1 MILLRIIAA
10 VALVIII
17 IADILLIKMRLLKN
31 KYYLAYE
38 ADPIVKVDDSYKK
51 YKNIVYKPNKY
62 VSKYITAYALS
73 FGKKNTAM
81 VSYVKSDMNL
91 AYYILAYDKYH
102 MPVKVI
108 YIKDTRG
115 LNHSSVIKL
124 PHKTVDI
131 NIIME
136 SVENEVLNPNP
147 IKPVNSFKLMIF
159 SLIWAI
165 IVMCL
170 FLITFYIC
178 TEVFATGFKNSYVA
192 SKLPVALIYIGVTS
206 LCFMVL
212 LFIILKLKNKH
223 PRIKEVNNY
232 AI

>member
-10 VALVIII
+10 VALVIIVV
-17 IADILLIKMRLLKN
+17 AGILLIKMRLLKN

-62 VSKYITAYALS
+62 VSKYITSYALS

-81 VSYVKSDMNL
+81 VSYLKSDMNL
-91 AYYILAYDKYH
+91 AYYIIAYDKYH
-102 MPVKVI
+102 LPIKVI

-124 PHKTVDI
+124 PHKAVDI

-136 SVENEVLNPNP
+136 SVENEVLNPLP

-159 SLIWAI
+159 SLMWTV

-170 FLITFYIC
+170 LIITFYIC
-178 TEVFATGFKNSYVA
+178 TEVFATGFKEGYVA
-192 SKLPVALIYIGVTS
+192 SKLPIALTYIGISS
-206 LCFMVL
+206 LGFL
-212 LFIILKLKNKH
+212 IILFIILKLKNKH
-223 PRIKEVNNY
+223 PKIKEVNSY

>member
-10 VALVIII
+10 VALVIIVV
-17 IADILLIKMRLLKN
+17 AGILLIKMRLLKN

-81 VSYVKSDMNL
+81 VSYLKSDMNL
-91 AYYILAYDKYH
+91 AYYIIAYDKYH
-102 MPVKVI
+102 LPIKVI

-124 PHKTVDI
+124 PHKAVDI

-136 SVENEVLNPNP
+136 SVENEVLNPLP

-159 SLIWAI
+159 SLMWTV

-170 FLITFYIC
+170 LIITFYIC
-178 TEVFATGFKNSYVA
+178 TEVFATGFKEGYVA
-192 SKLPVALIYIGVTS
+192 SKLPIALTYIGISS
-206 LCFMVL
+206 LGFL
-212 LFIILKLKNKH
+212 IILFIILKLKNKH
-223 PRIKEVNNY
+223 PKIKEVNSY

>member
-10 VALVIII
+10 IALVIIVV
-17 IADILLIKMRLLKN
+17 ADILLIKMRLLKN

-38 ADPIVKVDDSYKK
+38 ADPIAKVDDSYKN

-81 VSYVKSDMNL
+81 VSYLKSDMNI
-91 AYYILAYDKYH
+91 AYYIIAYDKYH
-102 MPVKVI
+102 TPIKVI

-115 LNHSSVIKL
+115 LNHSSIIKL
-124 PHKTVDI
+124 PRRAVDI

-136 SVENEVLNPNP
+136 SVENEVLNPLP
-147 IKPVNSFKLMIF
+147 IKPINTFKLMIF
-159 SLIWAI
+159 TLIWTV

-170 FLITFYIC
+170 LVDAFYIC
-178 TEVFATGFKNSYVA
+178 TEIFASGFKEGYVSA
-192 SKLPVALIYIGVTS
+192 KLPTALIYIGVTS
-206 LCFMVL
+206 LCFMAL
-212 LFIILKLKNKH
+212 LFTILKLKNKH

>member
-10 VALVIII
+10 VALVIIVV
-17 IADILLIKMRLLKN
+17 AGILLIKMRLLKN

-81 VSYVKSDMNL
+81 VSYLKSDMNL
-91 AYYILAYDKYH
+91 AYYIIAYDKYH
-102 MPVKVI
+102 LPIKVI

-124 PHKTVDI
+124 PHKAVDI

-136 SVENEVLNPNP
+136 SVENEVLNPLP
-147 IKPVNSFKLMIF
+147 IKPVNNFKLMIF
-159 SLIWAI
+159 SLMWTV

-170 FLITFYIC
+170 LIITFYIC
-178 TEVFATGFKNSYVA
+178 TEVFATGFKEGYVA
-192 SKLPVALIYIGVTS
+192 SKLPIALTYIGISS
-206 LCFMVL
+206 LGFL
-212 LFIILKLKNKH
+212 IILFIILKLKNKH
-223 PRIKEVNNY
+223 PKIKEVNSY

>member
-10 VALVIII
+10 IALVIIVV
-17 IADILLIKMRLLKN
+17 ADILLIKMRLLKN

-81 VSYVKSDMNL
+81 VSYLKSDMNL
-91 AYYILAYDKYH
+91 AYYIIAYDKYH
-102 MPVKVI
+102 TPIKVI
-108 YIKDTRG
+108 YVKDTRG

-124 PHKTVDI
+124 PHKAVDI

-136 SVENEVLNPNP
+136 SVENEVLNPIP

-159 SLIWAI
+159 SLIWTV

-170 FLITFYIC
+170 LIITFYIC
-178 TEVFATGFKNSYVA
+178 TEVFATGFKENYVA
-192 SKLPVALIYIGVTS
+192 SKLPIALTYIGVTS

-212 LFIILKLKNKH
+212 LFIILRLKNKH
-223 PRIKEVNNY
+223 PRIKEVNSY